1 MNYTYEIDTINNG
14 VTITR
19 FDCLYE
25 GSVNIPSTIEDL
37 PVTKIADSAF
47 QYCDKI
53 VSVMMPS
60 TVTYIGD
67 YAFCDCASLSS
78 INLPSGLISLGTH
91 AFENCG
97 ALSSINIPSGITE
110 IKASTF
116 ENCKSLNITIPDTIT
131 SVAEKAFYE
140 TGLTTLA
147 ISSTLTSI
155 GAGAFGCL
163 LNLESIALSAD
174 NTAFVLEDNILY
186 NSDKTTLKLYPN
198 FKSEENFTIPDN
210 VIQIENFAF
219 CSSALKNFY
228 LNSSITLIPD
238 LCDCTCLE
246 SIGIPE
252 GITNEHF
259 DFQYGTDYL
268 VWQSGDNKLL
278 IKAVSTLSDQ
288 SVNTSGILYLLSN
301 NEYCINSGVSP
312 GCFNGCRLFH
322 QITIKIGSNTSIFVP
337 FKAFKGCTELR
348 NFILS
353 STSSAT
359 PENITY
365 VISSRCFE
373 DCTNLSVCAVSS
385 RINLIFESHCF
396 DNCNNLS
403 GIQGNGIISVAQ
415 YKSFTTGNGCIYFM
429 GRIWNTYGFKVI
441 TPDGYTVWKNQSINS
456 YLGTFINN
464 YPNIQ
469 EWTFGQGLQNIP
481 HLNLNSHIKKL
492 TFPSTVVNISVS
504 AFENINADEIDL
516 SSCDIESVPLYAF
529 KNANIG
535 RLNMSLCC
543 VTSISR
549 YAFQNTSIKNFLF
562 NWNTLRKI
570 EAYAFDNTTFSE
582 NNDYKI
588 TIDCGNE
595 DTSFTLDHCS
605 FYNCKNLYS
614 INIIINKGT
623 FTAGTTSNPSIYG
636 IFSNTQV
643 DSINIDVGD
652 TVTCTLG
659 NNIFKN
665 MMCNHFQ
672 TSIKNISSGA
682 FSSMSFKTL
691 TLPNASNI
699 GEEAFYYCA
708 AEIITISNV
717 SSIGSRAFKYCTV
730 KNLSIDWSNVTYIG
744 EEAFSNFTFP
754 KNYYI
759 NIDHSADEEKALT
772 IGSEAF
778 YYSCNL
784 LKFSAKLHSESSGHV
799 IGSRCF
805 YGSMLSELEITGSV
819 SSIDSNA
826 FDDAK
831 YLQKAHVPVASVS
844 SCGMLRE
851 LIFEP
856 SPIEFSESLIKN
868 TRCLNTLN
876 LRALSIEKL
885 SITYYSQYE
894 TLNNLILPDTIK
906 TITLNQRYALTSL
919 KVPDSVTSISI
930 GDCPI
935 RRLEVKED
943 CTVKGYQG
951 DNYFCVGSSN
961 KLPMEISYR

>member
-1 MNYTYEIDTINNG
+1 MEI
-14 VTITR
+14 
-19 FDCLYE
+19 
-25 GSVNIPSTIEDL
+25 
-37 PVTKIADSAF
+37 IAHLTMAF
-47 QYCDKI
+47 HI
-53 VSVMMPS
+53 
-60 TVTYIGD
+60 
-67 YAFCDCASLSS
+67 L
-78 INLPSGLISLGTH
+78 
-91 AFENCG
+91 
-97 ALSSINIPSGITE
+97 ALN
-110 IKASTF
+110 
-116 ENCKSLNITIPDTIT
+116 
-131 SVAEKAFYE
+131 
-140 TGLTTLA
+140 
-147 ISSTLTSI
+147 
-155 GAGAFGCL
+155 
-163 LNLESIALSAD
+163 
-174 NTAFVLEDNILY
+174 
-186 NSDKTTLKLYPN
+186 PN

-259 DFQYGTDYL
+259 DLQYGTDYL

-322 QITIKIGSNTSIFVP
+322 QITIKIGSNTSISVP

-353 STSSAT
+353 STSSTT

-365 VISSRCFE
+365 VIQSRCFE

-385 RINLIFESHCF
+385 AINLIFESHCF

-456 YLGTFINN
+456 YLGTFINS

-535 RLNMSLCC
+535 RLNMSSCC

-570 EAYAFDNTTFSE
+570 EAY
-582 NNDYKI
+582 
-588 TIDCGNE
+588 
-595 DTSFTLDHCS
+595 
-605 FYNCKNLYS
+605 
-614 INIIINKGT
+614 
-623 FTAGTTSNPSIYG
+623 
-636 IFSNTQV
+636 
-643 DSINIDVGD
+643 
-652 TVTCTLG
+652 
-659 NNIFKN
+659 
-665 MMCNHFQ
+665 
-672 TSIKNISSGA
+672 
-682 FSSMSFKTL
+682 
-691 TLPNASNI
+691 
-699 GEEAFYYCA
+699 
-708 AEIITISNV
+708 
-717 SSIGSRAFKYCTV
+717 
-730 KNLSIDWSNVTYIG
+730 
-744 EEAFSNFTFP
+744 
-754 KNYYI
+754 
-759 NIDHSADEEKALT
+759 
-772 IGSEAF
+772 
-778 YYSCNL
+778 
-784 LKFSAKLHSESSGHV
+784 
-799 IGSRCF
+799 
-805 YGSMLSELEITGSV
+805 
-819 SSIDSNA
+819 
-826 FDDAK
+826 
-831 YLQKAHVPVASVS
+831 
-844 SCGMLRE
+844 
-851 LIFEP
+851 
-856 SPIEFSESLIKN
+856 
-868 TRCLNTLN
+868 
-876 LRALSIEKL
+876 
-885 SITYYSQYE
+885 
-894 TLNNLILPDTIK
+894 
-906 TITLNQRYALTSL
+906 
-919 KVPDSVTSISI
+919 
-930 GDCPI
+930 
-935 RRLEVKED
+935 
-943 CTVKGYQG
+943 
-951 DNYFCVGSSN
+951 
-961 KLPMEISYR
+961 